1 MVNENTR
8 WVSLRYIVFCFVDAL
23 LCVGVEVLL
32 VVVRGELALGLATG
46 TAMVSISGAKRM
58 EKRW

>member
-8 WVSLRYIVFCFVDAL
+8 WVNLRYIVFCYVDAL

-32 VVVRGELALGLATG
+32 VVVRGELALGLASG
-46 TAMVSISGAKRM
+46 TATVSISGAKRM